1 MASGTITQVLQ
12 LIVAFG
18 LLNVWVVRRN
28 RSTAYRGGDATNI
41 IEEFAV
47 YGFSP
52 SFCYAIGA
60 LKIGCAILLILGL
73 VFPKIVALVAFLVSL
88 LMVGAVTMHAKVGDP
103 IKKAIPA
110 TLMLIMSLI
119 IFLG

>member
-18 LLNVWVVRRN
+18 LFNVWVVRRN
-28 RSTAYRGGDATNI
+28 KSTAYRGGNATNI
-41 IEEFAV
+41 VEEFAV

-52 SFCYAIGA
+52 SFCYAIGL
-60 LKIGCAILLILGL
+60 LKIGSAILLILGL
-73 VFPKIVALVAFLVSL
+73 VFPKIVAPVAFLVSL